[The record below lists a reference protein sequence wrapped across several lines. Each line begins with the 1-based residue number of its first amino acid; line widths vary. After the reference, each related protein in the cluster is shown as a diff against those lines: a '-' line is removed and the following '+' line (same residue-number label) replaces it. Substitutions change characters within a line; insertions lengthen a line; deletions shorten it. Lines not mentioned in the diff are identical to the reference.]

1 MVQVKISSLTPGLQT
16 QLARLGPGWL
26 QCSLPAPP
34 GLPLQCAA
42 LASNTKLL
50 LKLGPRDRSHWRFL
64 LACDP
69 EPRPDSV

>member
-1 MVQVKISSLTPGLQT
+1 MVQVKISCLTPGLQT
-16 QLARLGPGWL
+16 ELARLGPGWL

-34 GLPLQCAA
+34 GPPLQCAA

-64 LACDP
+64 LACHP
-69 EPRPDSV
+69 EPRPDNV